1 MKAQKFTESRI
12 FPIGRAM
19 NVCVFVYICL
29 CISVHVCVCV
39 CVCGVYFFA
48 HSNKFSNN
56 KLFTLMCISTA

>member
-39 CVCGVYFFA
+39 CVCVWC
-48 HSNKFSNN
+48 
-56 KLFTLMCISTA
+56 LFLCSF